1 MDVHVRK
8 DGLFVQ
14 DSQWYASYKHYQDY
28 MEKAC
33 DGNTLL
39 LELGVGYNTPTIIRF
54 PFERLAAQRRNI
66 TLARI
71 NKDYPGAQ
79 NRIANLVSFDEN
91 IGSILTDISKSN
103 LY

>member
-1 MDVHVRK
+1 M
-8 DGLFVQ
+8 Q
-14 DSQWYASYKHYQDY
+14 DDQWYVSCERYQDY

-54 PFERLAAQRRNI
+54 PFERLASQRKNI

-71 NKDYPGAQ
+71 NKDYPDAQ
-79 NRIANLVSFDEN
+79 NRITNLISFDEN
-91 IGSILTDISKSN
+91 IGSILTDISIS
-103 LY
+103 